1 MAGLSPASFGYEK
14 DAYMNKDNVDLS
26 ANASEMTI
34 EAIKTQIEPQINNL
48 LLNIYKMQTSQGIT
62 VNSLPIVNER
72 LEWEYG
78 SNERLDDQKKMQLLK
93 QAEGVANIPYEQRAK
108 IIAPLIQKLVNDNSA
123 EKMAKELIKNNK
135 KEAESLKIEFGEI

>member
-14 DAYMNKDNVDLS
+14 DAYMNTQNVDLS
-26 ANASEMTI
+26 ASASEMTI

-48 LLNIYKMQTSQGIT
+48 LLNIYKMQTTQGIT
-62 VNSLPIVNER
+62 KDLIPITENN
-72 LEWEYG
+72 LEWDYG

-93 QAEGVANIPYEQRAK
+93 QAEGVANVPYEQRAK

-123 EKMAKELIKNNK
+123 EKMAKELIKENK
-135 KEAESLKIEFGEI
+135 EEAEELKIEYGEI